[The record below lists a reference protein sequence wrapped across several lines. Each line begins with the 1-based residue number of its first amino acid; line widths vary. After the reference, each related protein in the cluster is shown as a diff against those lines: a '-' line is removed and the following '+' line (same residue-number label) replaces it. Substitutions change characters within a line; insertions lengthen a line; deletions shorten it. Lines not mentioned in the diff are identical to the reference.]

1 MIFDEN
7 IPPWKSMAVESKVE
21 ARANELA
28 AERKSEEGTASRVEK
43 ATV

>member
-7 IPPWKSMAVESKVE
+7 IPPWKSMAVESKVQ
-21 ARANELA
+21 ARAEELA
-28 AERKSEEGTASRVEK
+28 AERKSEEVTVSREEK

>member
-7 IPPWKSMAVESKVE
+7 IAPWKSNAVESKVE

-28 AERKSEEGTASRVEK
+28 AERKSEEGRASREEK
-43 ATV
+43 VSA